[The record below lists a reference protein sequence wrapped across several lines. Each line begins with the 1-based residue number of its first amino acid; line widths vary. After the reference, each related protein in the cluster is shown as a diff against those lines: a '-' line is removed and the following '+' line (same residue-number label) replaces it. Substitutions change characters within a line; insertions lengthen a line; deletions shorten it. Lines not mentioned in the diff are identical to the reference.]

1 MSQNGLFVVID
12 LPPQAAPAFI
22 ARTLRPS
29 SNKMAILLVSSTSMT
44 MPLPNF
50 GCCIGSPAPKTSRI
64 EYERMAASLRMASS
78 SMRRCHSRALNGA
91 AAAVPGIR
99 RAVARSTAQV
109 VYVANLAAQEPE
121 SEGYDVSDHV
131 AALAVHGLT
140 PDAVLY
146 DPDRL
151 AGVDGVSTAVGEQ
164 LTEANPWVHDAERLA
179 EALAGLAG
187 VPLWSEREQA
197 AND

>member
-1 MSQNGLFVVID
+1 MLAHYLAEEISLGRAAELLDLPWID
-12 LPPQAAPAFI
+12 LRTRFLRLDVPLRIGPADPDE
-22 ARTLRPS
+22 AR
-29 SNKMAILLVSSTSMT
+29 A
-44 MPLPNF
+44 
-50 GCCIGSPAPKTSRI
+50 
-64 EYERMAASLRMASS
+64 E
-78 SMRRCHSRALNGA
+78 
-91 AAAVPGIR
+91 
-99 RAVARSTAQV
+99 
-109 VYVANLAAQEPE
+109 VANLAAQEPE